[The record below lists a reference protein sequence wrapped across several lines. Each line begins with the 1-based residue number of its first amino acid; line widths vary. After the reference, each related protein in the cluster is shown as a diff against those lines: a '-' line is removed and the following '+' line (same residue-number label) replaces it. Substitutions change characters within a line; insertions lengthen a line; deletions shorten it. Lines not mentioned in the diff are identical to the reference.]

1 MNSALSFRH
10 VDIMFPAR
18 KGPGLMAKALDMAR
32 DNKSRAD
39 ILNDTGIVLG
49 VSDANL
55 EVERG
60 KISVLMGL
68 SGSGKSTLLRAANR
82 LNKTVNG
89 QVLIGNGVAHVDIA
103 TCDDDTLRDLRK
115 TRIAMVFQQFAI
127 LPWRTV
133 RENVGLGLELRD
145 IAPAIR
151 REMVNE
157 KLELVGLEK
166 WADANVKD
174 LSGGMQQRVGLARA
188 FATDADILLMD
199 EPFSA
204 LDPLIRRK
212 LQDEL
217 MMLQQK
223 LKKTILFVSHDIDE
237 AMKIGNQITI
247 MKEGRIVQTG
257 TPQDIVGSPANDYV
271 REFISHMNPLPI
283 ITASNFMTPLT
294 SPDLSDLSLN
304 GQGGFRLD
312 QAAGTLAS
320 PTRTLNLVVLDA
332 GQDLPAGISDGDV
345 LCVPEQTPLSTVAHF
360 SQATPW
366 PVLIHKDRT
375 LTGLCDQRTI
385 VGAIVKISQQA
396 AA

>member
-10 VDIMFPAR
+10 VDIMFPSRKKSGQVDKAIVLAR
-18 KGPGLMAKALDMAR
+18 EG
-32 DNKSRAD
+32 KSRAE
-39 ILNDTGIVLG
+39 ILEATGVVLG

-89 QVLIGNGVAHVDIA
+89 EVLIGNGVAHVDLA
-103 TCDDDTLRDLRK
+103 SCNDDTLRDLRK

-127 LPWRTV
+127 LPWRSV

-151 REMVNE
+151 REMVDE
-157 KLELVGLEK
+157 KLELVGLDK

-217 MMLQQK
+217 MMLQKK

-257 TPQDIVGSPANDYV
+257 TPQEIIATPANDYV
-271 REFISHMNPLPI
+271 RDFISHMNPLPI
-283 ITASNFMTPLT
+283 LSADSFMKPLA
-294 SPDLSDLSLN
+294 PDLSNLSLV
-304 GQGGFRLD
+304 GSGAYRLD
-312 QAAGTLAS
+312 ATTGRLVSDTRSFSTLFLAAGQPAPQTL
-320 PTRTLNLVVLDA
+320 PEDC
-332 GQDLPAGISDGDV
+332 I
-345 LCVPEQTPLSTVAHF
+345 LCVPETTSLSEMAAL
-360 SQATPW
+360 SQQSPW
-366 PVLIHKDRT
+366 PLLVHNGSAI
-375 LTGLCDQRTI
+375 TGLCDERCI
-385 VGAIVKISQQA
+385 ISAVVQVSRDA
-396 AA
+396 A

>member
-10 VDIMFPAR
+10 VDIMFPSR
-18 KGPGLMAKALDMAR
+18 KGGGLVDKAIALAR
-32 DNKSRAD
+32 EGKSRAE
-39 ILNDTGIVLG
+39 ILEATGVVLG

-89 QVLIGNGVAHVDIA
+89 EVLIGNGVAHVDVA
-103 TCDDDTLRDLRK
+103 SCNEDTLRDLRK

-151 REMVNE
+151 REMVDE
-157 KLELVGLEK
+157 KLELVGLDK
-166 WADANVKD
+166 WADSNVKS

-217 MMLQQK
+217 MMLQKK

-257 TPQDIVGSPANDYV
+257 TPQEIVAHPANDYV
-271 REFISHMNPLPI
+271 RDFISHMNPLPI
-283 ITASNFMTPLT
+283 LSADSFMKPL
-294 SPDLSDLSLN
+294 SHDLSDLTIAGS
-304 GQGGFRLD
+304 GPYRLD
-312 QAAGTLAS
+312 VASGRLVSADGRSFSTLFLAS
-320 PTRTLNLVVLDA
+320 GEPSPQTLP
-332 GQDLPAGISDGDV
+332 QDCI
-345 LCVPEQTPLSTVAHF
+345 LCVPETTPLSEIAAL
-360 SQATPW
+360 SQQSPW
-366 PVLIHKDRT
+366 PLLVHNGSAI
-375 LTGLCDQRTI
+375 TGLCDERSI
-385 VGAIVKISQQA
+385 ISAVVQVSRDA
-396 AA
+396 A

>member
-10 VDIMFPAR
+10 VDIMFPSR
-18 KGPGLMAKALDMAR
+18 KGGGLVDKAITLAR
-32 DNKSRAD
+32 EGKSRAE
-39 ILNDTGIVLG
+39 ILEATGVVLG

-89 QVLIGNGVAHVDIA
+89 EVLIGNGVAHVDIA
-103 TCDDDTLRDLRK
+103 ACNEDTLRDLRK

-151 REMVNE
+151 REMVDE
-157 KLELVGLEK
+157 KLELVGLDK
-166 WADANVKD
+166 WADANVKS

-217 MMLQQK
+217 MMLQKK

-257 TPQDIVGSPANDYV
+257 TPQEIVATPANDYV
-271 REFISHMNPLPI
+271 RDFISHMNPLPI
-283 ITASNFMTPLT
+283 LSAGSFMKPLAA
-294 SPDLSDLSLN
+294 DLSDLTLA
-304 GQGGFRLD
+304 GTGPYRLD
-312 QAAGTLAS
+312 HATGRLVSDTRSFSTLFLEAGH
-320 PTRTLNLVVLDA
+320 
-332 GQDLPAGISDGDV
+332 PAPQSVPEDCI
-345 LCVPEQTPLSTVAHF
+345 LCVPEMTSLSDIATL
-360 SQATPW
+360 SQHSPW
-366 PVLIHKDRT
+366 PLLVHNGNTI
-375 LTGLCDQRTI
+375 TGLCDERSI
-385 VGAIVKISQQA
+385 ISAVVQVSRDA
-396 AA
+396 A

>member
-10 VDIMFPAR
+10 VDIMFPSR
-18 KGPGLMAKALDMAR
+18 KGGGLVDKAIVLAR
-32 DNKSRAD
+32 EGKSRAE
-39 ILNDTGIVLG
+39 ILEATGVVLG

-89 QVLIGNGVAHVDIA
+89 EVLIGNGVAHVDIA
-103 TCDDDTLRDLRK
+103 SCNDDTLRDLRK

-127 LPWRTV
+127 LPWRSV

-151 REMVNE
+151 REMVDE
-157 KLELVGLEK
+157 KLELVGLDK

-217 MMLQQK
+217 MMLQKK

-257 TPQDIVGSPANDYV
+257 TPQEIVATPANDYV
-271 REFISHMNPLPI
+271 RDFISHMNPLPI
-283 ITASNFMTPLT
+283 LSADSFMKPLA
-294 SPDLSDLSLN
+294 PDLSNLN
-304 GQGGFRLD
+304 LAGSGPYRLEAATGKLVSDTRNFSTLFLAEGQPAP
-312 QAAGTLAS
+312 QTLAE
-320 PTRTLNLVVLDA
+320 DC
-332 GQDLPAGISDGDV
+332 I
-345 LCVPEQTPLSTVAHF
+345 LCVHQTTSLSEMAAL
-360 SQATPW
+360 SQQSPW
-366 PVLIHKDRT
+366 PLLVHNGSSII
-375 LTGLCDQRTI
+375 GLCDERSI
-385 VGAIVKISQQA
+385 ISAVVQVSQDA
-396 AA
+396 A